1 MKGNNSDFIKE
12 LYEKYHY
19 NVLKTVK
26 LNCFSS
32 AVQDYEDIVQEVFL
46 SALKKSHELRTHENV
61 GGWLVQTAV
70 YHTYD
75 FNRKLLRNLNRH
87 DKISIP
93 QPVDEEALNR
103 MEAESMDE
111 SAASE
116 EILNQIN
123 AEESKLYTLRY
134 QHQLSY
140 REIAKVL
147 DVSENYVGV
156 KISRLNFKLKTLIKN
171 LFEDNC
177 NI

>member
-1 MKGNNSDFIKE
+1 M
-12 LYEKYHY
+12 
-19 NVLKTVK
+19 
-26 LNCFSS
+26 
-32 AVQDYEDIVQEVFL
+32 
-46 SALKKSHELRTHENV
+46 
-61 GGWLVQTAV
+61 QTAV

-134 QHQLSY
+134 QHRLSY

-156 KISRLNFKLKTLIKN
+156 KISRLNFKLILCKP
-171 LFEDNC
+171 
-177 NI
+177 